1 MIRYSHI
8 DRLGLQITFR
18 KEFSLMKLTQLE
30 YFCAAVECQSITAAA
45 KKLYVTQPAISGAI
59 RELEKEFSVTLFSHA
74 RNKMALTEDGRLFY
88 ERVEQ
93 LLQEVESTAQE
104 LHDLGS
110 AQQTV
115 KVGIPPLWGTTFFPD
130 LLHDFNA
137 MHPNIRLVFYE
148 YGSARAAALVKEKVL
163 DIALANLDQDDPES
177 FQSVCIGR
185 DHFVIVVAPSHP
197 LATRESLSL
206 EDLSDISLVMY
217 NTDSIQNKAILSRF
231 SSLGITPNAQLY
243 SSQIY
248 TMKSMLHNS
257 PCAGFFYASL
267 LQDHPDL
274 VGIPIEP
281 PIEQRVGL
289 LWRKQKYTPSCIEA
303 FISFVKDYPLFPE
316 EP

>member
-1 MIRYSHI
+1 
-8 DRLGLQITFR
+8 
-18 KEFSLMKLTQLE
+18 MKLTQLE
-30 YFCAAVECQSITAAA
+30 YFCTAVQCQSITAAA

-59 RELEKEFSVTLFSHA
+59 RELEKEFSVILFSHA
-74 RNKMALTEDGRLFY
+74 RNKMTLTEEGRLFY
-88 ERVEQ
+88 ERAEQ
-93 LLQEVESTAQE
+93 LLREVEAARQQLS
-104 LHDLGS
+104 DLGS

-137 MHPNIRLVFYE
+137 RHPNIRLVFYE

-163 DIALANLDQDDPES
+163 DIALANLSVDDPES
-177 FQSVCIGR
+177 FQSACIGR
-185 DHFVIVVAPSHP
+185 DHFIIVVDPSHP
-197 LATRESLSL
+197 LAARESVTL
-206 EDLSDISLVMY
+206 EDLAGIPLVMY
-217 NTDSIQNKAILSRF
+217 NTDSVQNNSVLSRF
-231 SSLGITPNAQLY
+231 STLGITPNVQLY

-248 TMKSMLHNS
+248 TMKSMLHNT

-281 PIEQRVGL
+281 RIEQRVGL
-289 LWRKQKYTPSCIEA
+289 LWRKRKYTPTGVEA

>member
-1 MIRYSHI
+1 
-8 DRLGLQITFR
+8 
-18 KEFSLMKLTQLE
+18 MKLTQLE
-30 YFCAAVECQSITAAA
+30 YFCTAVQCQSITAAA

-59 RELEKEFSVTLFSHA
+59 RELEKEFSVILFSHA
-74 RNKMALTEDGRLFY
+74 RNKMTLTEEGRLFY
-88 ERVEQ
+88 ERAEQ
-93 LLQEVESTAQE
+93 LLREVETAKQQ
-104 LHDLGS
+104 LSDLGS

-137 MHPNIRLVFYE
+137 RHPNIRLVFYE

-163 DIALANLDQDDPES
+163 DIALANLSMDDPES
-177 FQSVCIGR
+177 FQSACIGR
-185 DHFVIVVAPSHP
+185 DHFIIVVDPSHP
-197 LATRESLSL
+197 LAARESVML
-206 EDLSDISLVMY
+206 EDLAGIPLVMY
-217 NTDSIQNKAILSRF
+217 NTDSVQNNSIHSRF
-231 SSLGITPNAQLY
+231 AAPGITPNVQLY

-248 TMKSMLHNS
+248 TMKSMLHNT

-281 PIEQRVGL
+281 RIEQRVGL
-289 LWRKQKYTPSCIEA
+289 LWRKRKYIPTGVEA